1 MLNKARMS
9 VRFFLLL
16 YYKLMKKIV
25 VASKNPV
32 KIAAALGGFK
42 RMFPGEE
49 FEVEGVGVESGV
61 SNQPM
66 SNDETYQGAF
76 NRAHSAHNLQP
87 DADYW
92 VGLEGGIEDTAD
104 MFAFAW
110 MVIIDGDGRIGK
122 GKTGVFFL
130 PSEVASLIR
139 GGMELGIAD
148 DIVFSRTNS
157 KQAGGAIGLLTDN
170 VIDREAYYTEA
181 IIFALIPFKHPE
193 FYPL

>member
-1 MLNKARMS
+1 
-9 VRFFLLL
+9 
-16 YYKLMKKIV
+16 MKKIV

-42 RMFPGEE
+42 RMFPSEE
-49 FEVEGVGVESGV
+49 FEIEGAGAESGV
-61 SNQPM
+61 SDQPM
-66 SNDETYQGAF
+66 SNDETYKGAL
-76 NRAHSAHNLQP
+76 NRAQNAQNMQP

-92 VGLEGGIEDTAD
+92 VGLEGGIEDTNDD

-110 MVIIDGDGRIGK
+110 MVILGRDGRLGK

-130 PSEVASLIR
+130 PSEVATLIR
-139 GGMELGIAD
+139 RGMELGEAD
-148 DIVFSRTNS
+148 DVVFSRNNS
-157 KQAGGAIGLLTDN
+157 KQAGGAIGLLTDD

-181 IIFALIPFKHPE
+181 IIFALVSFKHPE